1 MALSSINTNIGAQIA
16 LQSLNNTTTSLQRV
30 QKQISTGY
38 RVADASDDG
47 GAYAVAEKVRS
58 DVSALTSVN
67 SQLGNTK
74 GLVGVTLSA
83 LSSLSGS
90 LSTAKGLLVQI
101 GDNSITSTQR
111 DQYVTTFKELVQTV
125 ANTVDGATYNG
136 LTLTGSASGA
146 VAGTAKTVINNEHGS
161 SSTIAAADNSGL
173 ANALAALIGSSFSRT
188 AGGVDTFGA
197 VTSSAAQV
205 AAVTSL
211 GTGAGFDVAQTALST
226 QLNQTG
232 ADSNFID
239 KTISLNSSKI
249 DNLNAGI
256 GALVDS
262 NLAQE
267 SAALQSLQI
276 KQQLGTQSLS
286 IANQAPQ
293 ALLSLFK

>member
-1 MALSSINTNIGAQIA
+1 MSLSSVNTNIGAQIA
-16 LQSLNNTTTSLQRV
+16 LQSLNSTTTALQKA

-47 GAYAVAEKVRS
+47 GAFAVAEKVRS

-67 SQLGNTK
+67 TALGNTK
-74 GLVGVTLSA
+74 GLVGVTSSA
-83 LSSLSGS
+83 LSSLSSS
-90 LSTAKGLLVQI
+90 LTDAKGLLVRI

-111 DQYVTTFKELVQTV
+111 DQYVATYKELVQTV

-136 LTLTGSASGA
+136 QSLVGSAAGA
-146 VAGTAKTVINNEHGS
+146 VAGTSKTVINNEHGS
-161 SSTIAAADNSGL
+161 TSTIASADNSGL
-173 ANALAALIGSSFSRT
+173 ANTLAGLIGSSFSRT
-188 AGGVDTFGA
+188 AGGVDTLGV
-197 VTSSAAQV
+197 VTSTAAQTAAV
-205 AAVTSL
+205 AAL
-211 GTGAGFDVAQTALST
+211 ATGGSFDVAQTALGN

-239 KTISLNSSKI
+239 HTITQNSAKI
-249 DNLNAGI
+249 DNLNTGI
-256 GALVDS
+256 GSLVDA